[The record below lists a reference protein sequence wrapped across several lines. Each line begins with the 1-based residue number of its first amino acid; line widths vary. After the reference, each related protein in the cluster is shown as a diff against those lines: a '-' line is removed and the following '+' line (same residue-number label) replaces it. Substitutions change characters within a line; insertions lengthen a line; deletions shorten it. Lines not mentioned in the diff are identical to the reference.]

1 MAEKGIFIV
10 IDGTDGAGKSTQLE
24 KLQGR
29 LKRNKVHVKS
39 IHFPQH
45 GKPSAYFIDQYL
57 NGKYGARG
65 EDGIN
70 VQAVSLLFALDRFD
84 ATQKIVQELG
94 RGNVVIADRYTSSNM
109 GHQGAKLRTKGER
122 KKYFKW
128 IDTIEFKTFRIVRP
142 TITIVLHM
150 PAAIATTLIERKGV
164 RAYVGGKKKDILEA
178 DLEHLQK
185 AERVYIEIAT
195 LFPEYYKVVEC
206 VEGERLLSVDE
217 IHERIWSVVAPLL
230 NDVKSLNL

>member
-1 MAEKGIFIV
+1 MDTKGIFIV
-10 IDGTDGAGKSTQLE
+10 IDGTDGAGKSTQLK
-24 KLQGR
+24 KLRER
-29 LKRNKVHVKS
+29 LKQKKVRVTS

-65 EDGIN
+65 ENGIN
-70 VQAVSLLFALDRFD
+70 VQAVSLMFALDRFD
-84 ATQKIVQELG
+84 ATQKIVQELE

-109 GHQGAKLRTKGER
+109 GHQGAKLAAKDAR

-128 IDTIEFKTFRIVRP
+128 IDDIEFRTFRIVRP
-142 TITIVLHM
+142 TMTIILHM
-150 PAAIATTLIERKGV
+150 PAAIATTLIERKGT

-178 DLEHLQK
+178 DLEHLKK
-185 AERVYIEIAT
+185 AEQVYIEIAK

-206 VEGERLLSVDE
+206 AEGERLLSVDE
-217 IHERIWSVVAPLL
+217 IHERVWSIVSSML
-230 NDVKSLNL
+230 K